1 MPVLPVMPLMMP
13 VFNSDAKI
21 GVPVRGVDGD
31 VTGTEGDAESTKVR
45 CILNSIY
52 LGLAFSS

>member
-1 MPVLPVMPLMMP
+1 MPVLPVMPVMP

-31 VTGTEGDAESTKVR
+31 VTGTEGDAESTK
-45 CILNSIY
+45 
-52 LGLAFSS
+52 